1 TDFGLASESDATTAV
16 LHGGTPTYMAPEIWE
31 GKKPSAASDIYS
43 LGVVLYEMVCGQP
56 PVGEL
61 SPSAGTN
68 PLAPSKL
75 LQRNGRKWDKIIL
88 PCLAAEPQE
97 RPQNAGELLAVL
109 NRKPLYRKPVAAV
122 IIFGVLAIGS
132 ALWRPVVAYFRP
144 ADIRLALLPADA
156 PVSFKGNGR
165 EIVQGIGNRIKLLRP
180 INATTVSVIGPSERV
195 HTPKDAKTLL
205 RANRALQITLQPD
218 GQDLIVHESLTEL
231 STLTH
236 LRDFTGR
243 YAPAN
248 MVDIPAA
255 LTSAVAPSLGLRT
268 DASEAIPDGASQPY
282 IRAMNLLDHDQ
293 SSFDGAIPL
302 LQEAVRLAP
311 HSPLPLASLVE
322 ALVQK
327 YRASNDKQW
336 LRDANETVSRAQSLN
351 PDSIAVLLA
360 TGRLD
365 FVQGNYE
372 KAFESYARAEE
383 LAPSNTEVLLR
394 LAAVYNAQNRQE
406 RAIECYRRAVGLAPQ
421 YFKIYKEFGRFYYA
435 HGQYVEAAE
444 QFQKAIDRFPADY
457 EAYANMAA
465 ALNDMQEDEKAEEA
479 LKKSL
484 AFKETAQ
491 AWNSLGAIKAYQR
504 DDTQALT
511 FYRHAL
517 AQSKNNFIYLMNAAD
532 SSRRLG
538 QVKQARIYYRRSMD
552 IASAELVQDF
562 RNGFVRVYVGYLAA
576 RLGQRKRAE
585 DEILEALQ
593 SFPKDKTVIRR
604 TILTYEALANREKA
618 MAIAATAPSSV
629 LRELNR
635 QPDMAEFSKDPRFKV
650 LMAKD

>member
-1 TDFGLASESDATTAV
+1 
-16 LHGGTPTYMAPEIWE
+16 
-31 GKKPSAASDIYS
+31 
-43 LGVVLYEMVCGQP
+43 
-56 PVGEL
+56 
-61 SPSAGTN
+61 
-68 PLAPSKL
+68 
-75 LQRNGRKWDKIIL
+75 
-88 PCLAAEPQE
+88 
-97 RPQNAGELLAVL
+97 
-109 NRKPLYRKPVAAV
+109 
-122 IIFGVLAIGS
+122 
-132 ALWRPVVAYFRP
+132 
-144 ADIRLALLPADA
+144 
-156 PVSFKGNGR
+156 
-165 EIVQGIGNRIKLLRP
+165 
-180 INATTVSVIGPSERV
+180 
-195 HTPKDAKTLL
+195 
-205 RANRALQITLQPD
+205 
-218 GQDLIVHESLTEL
+218 
-231 STLTH
+231 
-236 LRDFTGR
+236 
-243 YAPAN
+243 
-248 MVDIPAA
+248 
-255 LTSAVAPSLGLRT
+255 
-268 DASEAIPDGASQPY
+268 
-282 IRAMNLLDHDQ
+282 
-293 SSFDGAIPL
+293 
-302 LQEAVRLAP
+302 
-311 HSPLPLASLVE
+311 VE

-383 LAPSNTEVLLR
+383 LAPSNIEVLLR

-504 DDTQALT
+504 DDAQALT

-538 QVKQARIYYRRSMD
+538 QMKQARIYYRRSMD